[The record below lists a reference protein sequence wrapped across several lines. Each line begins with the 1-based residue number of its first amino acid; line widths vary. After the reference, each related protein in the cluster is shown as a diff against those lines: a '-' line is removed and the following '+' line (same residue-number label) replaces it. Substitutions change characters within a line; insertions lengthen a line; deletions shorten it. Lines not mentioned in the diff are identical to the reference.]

1 VGTDRGASA
10 EEYGR
15 DSVEFSRAI
24 AFFDAVYAFAVT
36 LLVVNIDPPA
46 ASDWT
51 SLSKLMSSGLEWQLL
66 GFGISFVVIAVFWR
80 VNHRLVAGFRGFS
93 PATIVANLVAIA
105 FVVLIPFTTQGIA
118 DLETSAEPLA
128 IALYAVNISCAVLAQ
143 SVVFYVARHDGMI
156 ADPLPRRADHIRF
169 LNTLTTPAVFLLSI
183 PIAYAWGADAARW
196 SWALLFIIGP
206 ISGSLSERAVARVV
220 AEAANTSE
228 RS

>member
-1 VGTDRGASA
+1 VGTDAGASA

-36 LLVVNIDPPA
+36 LLVVNIDPPE

-51 SLSKLMSSGLEWQLL
+51 SFTKLMDSGLEWQLL
-66 GFGISFVVIAVFWR
+66 GFAISFVVIAVFWR

-93 PATIVANLVAIA
+93 GATIVANLVAIA
-105 FVVLIPFTTQGIA
+105 FVVLIPFTTQGIS
-118 DLETSAEPLA
+118 DIETSAEPLA
-128 IALYAVNISCAVLAQ
+128 IALYAVNITCAVLSQ

-156 ADPLPRRADHIRF
+156 EDPLPRRADHLRF

-183 PIAYAWGADAARW
+183 PIAYTWGADAARW
-196 SWALLFIIGP
+196 SWALLFVIGP
-206 ISGSLSERAVARVV
+206 ISGRLTERAVAKVV
-220 AEAANTSE
+220 AEAASSRE
-228 RS
+228 PS